1 MAATLTNSDR
11 IQLRTAIFT
20 FYENMNEQ
28 NLLDIDVLDD
38 NLFTLPPF
46 LCLVNHRLTFLP
58 HAYTYNNI
66 QVSSTDL
73 PELMGYVSTT
83 IRLLQIRHMNMR
95 II

>member
-1 MAATLTNSDR
+1 MTSTLTNSDR
-11 IQLRTAIFT
+11 VELRTAIFT

-28 NLLDIDVLDD
+28 NLLDIDILDD

-46 LCLVNHRLTFLP
+46 LRLVNSRLTFLP
-58 HAYTYNNI
+58 HAYTHNNI
-66 QVSSTDL
+66 HVSSIDL

>member
-1 MAATLTNSDR
+1 MTSVLTNSER
-11 IQLRTAIFT
+11 IQLRTEIFT

-28 NLLDIDVLDD
+28 NLLDIDIVDD

-46 LCLVNHRLTFLP
+46 LRLVNNSLTFIP
-58 HAYTYNNI
+58 DAYPDNI
-66 QVSSTDL
+66 RVSSIDY

-83 IRLLQIRHMNMR
+83 IRLLQIRHYR